1 LEDVL
6 TAPTRDYKSGANGGT
21 RMARTKVVKCLG
33 ALISAA
39 TFFASPVAALAGE
52 QTLEFK
58 LVTKAMDAK
67 SVQAP
72 NIEGRVLSAANFFG
86 VAYFKDGRVAVK
98 DFVGTADLLKG
109 MGSLK
114 GYSTYT
120 FEGGDTLVL
129 SYVAES
135 KETGL
140 HGDYTVISGTGAYSN
155 ATGAGAFDSVP
166 TKWTDGATLFNVKID
181 VKTP

>member
-1 LEDVL
+1 MVRIR
-6 TAPTRDYKSGANGGT
+6 AAKY
-21 RMARTKVVKCLG
+21 LG
-33 ALISAA
+33 ALLSAA
-39 TFFASPVAALAGE
+39 AFFASPVVALAGE

-58 LVTKAMDAK
+58 LVTKAIDAK

-98 DFVGTADLLKG
+98 DFIGTADLLKG

-120 FEGGDTLVL
+120 FEDGATLIL
-129 SYVAES
+129 SYVA
-135 KETGL
+135 
-140 HGDYTVISGTGAYSN
+140 HGRLRQRDRLGRLRQRPDQVGGRRDA
-155 ATGAGAFDSVP
+155 
-166 TKWTDGATLFNVKID
+166 LQR
-181 VKTP
+181 

>member
-1 LEDVL
+1 
-6 TAPTRDYKSGANGGT
+6 
-21 RMARTKVVKCLG
+21 MARTQVVKYLG
-33 ALISAA
+33 TLTTVA
-39 TFFASPVAALAGE
+39 TIFASPAAALSGE
-52 QTLEFK
+52 QTLEFR
-58 LVTKAMDAK
+58 LVTKAIDAK
-67 SVQAP
+67 AVQAP
-72 NIEGRVLSAANFFG
+72 NIEGRMLIASNYFG

-98 DFVGTADLLKG
+98 DFINAADLLRGKG
-109 MGSLK
+109 SFK

-120 FEGGDTLVL
+120 FEDGDTLVL

-155 ATGAGAFDSVP
+155 ATGAGTFDSVP
-166 TKWTDGATLFNVKID
+166 TKWTDDASLFNVKID

>member
-1 LEDVL
+1 MTRTQVL
-6 TAPTRDYKSGANGGT
+6 
-21 RMARTKVVKCLG
+21 KCLG
-33 ALISAA
+33 TLITAA
-39 TFFASPVAALAGE
+39 TLFAPPVAALAGE

-58 LVTKAMDAK
+58 LVTKAIDAK
-67 SVQAP
+67 AVQAP
-72 NIEGRVLSAANFFG
+72 NIERRTLIAGNFFG

-98 DFVGTADLLKG
+98 DFIGAADLLKG
-109 MGSLK
+109 MGSFR

-120 FEGGDTLVL
+120 FEDGATLVL

-155 ATGAGAFDSVP
+155 ATGTGVFDSVP
-166 TKWTDGATLFNVKID
+166 TKWKDDATLFNVKID

>member
-1 LEDVL
+1 MVRIR
-6 TAPTRDYKSGANGGT
+6 AAKY
-21 RMARTKVVKCLG
+21 LG
-33 ALISAA
+33 ALLSAA
-39 TFFASPVAALAGE
+39 AFFASPVVALAGE

-58 LVTKAMDAK
+58 LVTKAIDAK

-72 NIEGRVLSAANFFG
+72 NIEGRVLSAGNFFG

-98 DFVGTADLLKG
+98 DFIGAADLLKG
-109 MGSLK
+109 KGSLK

-120 FEGGDTLVL
+120 FEDGATLTL
-129 SYVAES
+129 SYVAQATEA
-135 KETGL
+135 GL
-140 HGDYTVISGTGAYSN
+140 HGDYTVISGTGAYGN
-155 ATGAGAFDSVP
+155 ATGSGVFDSVP

>member
-1 LEDVL
+1 MREVRFLASGL
-6 TAPTRDYKSGANGGT
+6 AISSFTIFMAP
-21 RMARTKVVKCLG
+21 
-33 ALISAA
+33 AA
-39 TFFASPVAALAGE
+39 AIAGE
-52 QTLEFK
+52 EHLEFQ
-58 LVTKAMDAK
+58 LVTMATDVKI
-67 SVQAP
+67 SQAP
-72 NIEGRVLSAANFFG
+72 NIDGRILLSGKYFG

-98 DFVGTADLLKG
+98 DFIGAGDLLKG
-109 MGSLK
+109 QGSFR

-120 FEGGDTLVL
+120 FEDGASLVL

-140 HGDYTVISGTGAYSN
+140 HGDYTVISGAGAYNN
-155 ATGAGAFDSVP
+155 ATGAGVFDSVP

>member
-1 LEDVL
+1 MPRTQVL
-6 TAPTRDYKSGANGGT
+6 KS
-21 RMARTKVVKCLG
+21 LG

-39 TFFASPVAALAGE
+39 TLFASPLAALAGE

-58 LVTKAMDAK
+58 LVTKAIDAK
-67 SVQAP
+67 AVQAP
-72 NIEGRVLSAANFFG
+72 NIEGRVLSAGNFFG

-98 DFVGTADLLKG
+98 DFIGAADLLKG
-109 MGSLK
+109 KGSFR

-120 FEGGDTLVL
+120 FEDGDTLVL

>member
-1 LEDVL
+1 M
-6 TAPTRDYKSGANGGT
+6 TRKQ
-21 RMARTKVVKCLG
+21 VVKCLG
-33 ALISAA
+33 TLISAA

-58 LVTKAMDAK
+58 LVTKAVDVKA
-67 SVQAP
+67 VQAP
-72 NIEGRVLSAANFFG
+72 NIEGRTLIAGNYFG

-98 DFVGTADLLKG
+98 DFIGEADLLKG
-109 MGSLK
+109 KGSFK

-120 FEGGDTLVL
+120 FEDGATLVL

-135 KETGL
+135 KEAGL
-140 HGDYTVISGTGAYSN
+140 HGDYTVVSGTGAYIN

>member
-1 LEDVL
+1 MFGLRRHAILQV
-6 TAPTRDYKSGANGGT
+6 GANGGT
-21 RMARTKVVKCLG
+21 RMARTQVHNCLG

-39 TFFASPVAALAGE
+39 TLFASPVAALAGE

-58 LVTKAMDAK
+58 LVVQPIDAK
-67 SVQAP
+67 TVQAP
-72 NIEGRVLSAANFFG
+72 NIEGRTLSAGNWFG

-98 DFVGTADLLKG
+98 DFINAADLLKG
-109 MGSLK
+109 MGSFR

-120 FEGGDTLVL
+120 FENGDTLVL

-140 HGDYTVISGTGAYSN
+140 HGDYTVLSGTGAYSN

>member
-1 LEDVL
+1 MREVRFL
-6 TAPTRDYKSGANGGT
+6 A
-21 RMARTKVVKCLG
+21 G
-33 ALISAA
+33 ALVTSGFMILMTPTAA
-39 TFFASPVAALAGE
+39 VAGE
-52 QTLEFK
+52 EHLEFQ
-58 LVTKAMDAK
+58 LVTMGTDVKV
-67 SVQAP
+67 SPAP
-72 NIEGRVLSAANFFG
+72 NIDGRVLLSGKYFG

-98 DFVGTADLLKG
+98 DFIGAADLLKG
-109 MGSLK
+109 NGSFR

-120 FEGGDTLVL
+120 FEDGASLVL

-155 ATGAGAFDSVP
+155 ATGAGVFDSVP
-166 TKWTDGATLFNVKID
+166 TKWTDGASLFNVKIN

>member
-1 LEDVL
+1 MTRTQVL
-6 TAPTRDYKSGANGGT
+6 
-21 RMARTKVVKCLG
+21 KCLG
-33 ALISAA
+33 TLITAA
-39 TFFASPVAALAGE
+39 TLFAPPVAALAGE

-58 LVTKAMDAK
+58 LVTKAIDAK
-67 SVQAP
+67 AVQAP
-72 NIEGRVLSAANFFG
+72 NIEGRTLIAGNFFG

-98 DFVGTADLLKG
+98 DFIGAADLLKG
-109 MGSLK
+109 IGSFR

-120 FEGGDTLVL
+120 FEDGATLVL

-155 ATGAGAFDSVP
+155 ATGTGVFDSVP
-166 TKWTDGATLFNVKID
+166 TKWKDDATLFNVKID

>member
-1 LEDVL
+1 
-6 TAPTRDYKSGANGGT
+6 
-21 RMARTKVVKCLG
+21 MARTQVVKYLG
-33 ALISAA
+33 ALVSAA
-39 TFFASPVAALAGE
+39 ALFTSSVAPLAGE

-58 LVTKAMDAK
+58 LVVQAIDAK
-67 SVQAP
+67 TVQAP
-72 NIEGRVLSAANFFG
+72 NIEGRTLTAGNFFG

-98 DFVGTADLLKG
+98 DFIGAADLLKG
-109 MGSLK
+109 MGSFR

-140 HGDYTVISGTGAYSN
+140 HGNYTVVSGTGAYSN
-155 ATGAGAFDSVP
+155 ATGTGAFDSVQ
-166 TKWTDGATLFNVKID
+166 TKWTDGATLFNVRID